1 MVNEFEALQSRNQ
14 TTDHRHHE
22 QHRGVQT
29 SFFNEVKSLVA
40 VIEEMGNP
48 FLEQSQDLL
57 VLDTRDILHPSVGES
72 VRKAEE
78 LGEKQYNTFVDER
91 LVKRGGAYYR
101 CNPQKQVGFA

>member
-1 MVNEFEALQSRNQ
+1 MLGSGRSRNCKDGNEFEALQSRNQ

-22 QHRGVQT
+22 QNCGVQT

-57 VLDTRDILHPSVGES
+57 VLDTRDILQPSVGES
-72 VRKAEE
+72 VRKAEQ
-78 LGEKQYNTFVDER
+78 LREKQESFALVTKLTFSASSD
-91 LVKRGGAYYR
+91 
-101 CNPQKQVGFA
+101 